1 MLPLWTRG
9 IPQNLPRS
17 LTTKTKGKKKT
28 VNSQA
33 STLRITLLMLHRL
46 AAAQPL
52 TPPGRPALL
61 TRFKATRTLWNEYN
75 RTGSQFIYCHSG
87 PQKVSVAIEIQ
98 TDPKPILTKLL
109 GILHHAQY
117 KAMCAQQHKPTQWE
131 QVSIWGQWRGRINI
145 YKGIGYHLFVWYQ
158 RSISAKCINANE
170 DIRCS
175 SDWSK
180 AGGSI
185 HIPHPG
191 SISTVKKGRLST
203 IAIILRVWWA
213 DLLLNAIHPVF
224 VHLVTYGLDRS
235 GK

>member
-98 TDPKPILTKLL
+98 
-109 GILHHAQY
+109 
-117 KAMCAQQHKPTQWE
+117 
-131 QVSIWGQWRGRINI
+131 
-145 YKGIGYHLFVWYQ
+145 
-158 RSISAKCINANE
+158 
-170 DIRCS
+170 
-175 SDWSK
+175 DWSK
-180 AGGSI
+180 TSFDKAFRYTASHTVQSDVWPTTQSNPMRAGGDLRTMEGKNQ
-185 HIPHPG
+185 HLMG
-191 SISTVKKGRLST
+191 SVIIRLSD
-203 IAIILRVWWA
+203 ISKINIRQM
-213 DLLLNAIHPVF
+213 H
-224 VHLVTYGLDRS
+224 
-235 GK
+235 